1 MRLDDYSGT
10 LPSHPKTYLR
20 TGCMAA
26 FHSFREFEQYADEI
40 LDLLEDFANP
50 ALISSKVCITI
61 IIEYEIER
69 LLLISNFHRISKHF
83 KMVFQKAETVQV

>member
-1 MRLDDYSGT
+1 MRINDYSGVS
-10 LPSHPKTYLR
+10 PNHPKTYLR

-50 ALISSKVCITI
+50 ALINSKVSYTI
-61 IIEYEIER
+61 I
-69 LLLISNFHRISKHF
+69 NH
-83 KMVFQKAETVQV
+83 